1 MCYQILQRYCKRL
14 KYMYTIQNEKNSTN
28 LLPKNS
34 TTMINN
40 LLYPAHNTKTFN
52 SRIMFQFLENVI
64 GTKKK
69 R

>member
-1 MCYQILQRYCKRL
+1 
-14 KYMYTIQNEKNSTN
+14 
-28 LLPKNS
+28 
-34 TTMINN
+34 MINN

-69 R
+69 DRLEEIDKRFILERID

>member
-1 MCYQILQRYCKRL
+1 
-14 KYMYTIQNEKNSTN
+14 MYTIQNEKNSTN

>member
-1 MCYQILQRYCKRL
+1 
-14 KYMYTIQNEKNSTN
+14 MYTIQNEKNSTN

-69 R
+69 DRLEEIDKRFILERID